1 MKNILLVVV
10 VMFAGLLAG
19 CSSGNSTPPPP
30 APTLTSIA
38 VTPGTASVAAGLTQ
52 PFKATGTYS
61 DNSTQDLTATATWT
75 SSNTAVA
82 TISGGLAKGVV
93 ANATAI
99 TLTAAM
105 SGISGTAQLTVTAAV
120 LQSIAV
126 TPANATVPLGTLT
139 QLTATGT
146 YSDSSTQDLTT
157 TAAWTSS
164 DTTIATI
171 ASSGLATAL
180 SISNTPITV
189 TATSGGIS
197 GNTGLTVAA
206 ATLTS
211 IVIPGGPTVTIANG
225 TSYGFSALGLYN
237 DGSKRNI
244 TTQVTWASSE
254 TGVATIV
261 PAGRAQSL
269 TVGNTTI
276 SATLGSVSQSVTLD
290 VSSATIQSPILV
302 APSSTT
308 IAPPTTQ
315 QFTATGTFSD
325 QTTQNITH
333 DVVWSSNAPGTA
345 TIGNTPGS
353 IGLATAVASGTATI
367 SGTFT
372 FGGATATGSV
382 PLNVS
387 GAALQSIAVTPAS
400 ASLAPSPT
408 CGTPPCQS
416 SILQMQAIGTF
427 SDGSTQHIESL
438 CTWTSS
444 DTTVAT
450 VNTFGTV
457 TGVANGGPVT
467 ITCALDGAT
476 PGTASLTVEPLTAI
490 AISTGNPGGLNV
502 AAGTAISLVATGTLA
517 DGETQ
522 NLTSAV
528 QWTSSDPTVA
538 TVSNVPGSVG
548 QAAGNAPGTSTVTAA
563 FSGMV
568 GVNTLT
574 VTDVTLTSIT
584 IKPGT
589 ADIPLGGKQQFTATG
604 TFSDGSTES
613 LTSQVTWS
621 SSDTTVAII
630 NSTGGISTT
639 GTGTTNI
646 GAQLGT
652 VVATPA
658 VLKVH

>member
-10 VMFAGLLAG
+10 AMFAGLLAG

-82 TISGGLAKGVV
+82 TISSGFAKGVA

-99 TLTAAM
+99 TITAAM
-105 SGISGTAQLTVTAAV
+105 SGVSGTAQLTVTAAV

-171 ASSGLATAL
+171 SSSGLATAL
-180 SISNTPITV
+180 SISSTPITV
-189 TATSGGIS
+189 TATSGGVS

-206 ATLTS
+206 ATVTS

-225 TSYGFSALGLYN
+225 TSFGFSALGLYN

-244 TTQVTWASSE
+244 TTQVTWASLDTS
-254 TGVATIV
+254 VATIV

-290 VSSATIQSPILV
+290 VSAATISSILL

-315 QFTATGTFSD
+315 QFMATGTFSD
-325 QTTQNITH
+325 LTTQNITH
-333 DVVWSSNAPGTA
+333 DVVWSSSNTGEA
-345 TIGNTPGS
+345 TIGNTAGS
-353 IGLATAVASGTATI
+353 IGLATAVAVGSPTI

-427 SDGSTQHIESL
+427 SDTTTQHIESL

-450 VNTFGTV
+450 VNGFGTV

-467 ITCALDGAT
+467 IECALNGVNDA
-476 PGTASLTVEPLTAI
+476 ASLTVEPLTAI

-502 AAGTAISLVATGTLA
+502 AVGTAINLVATGTLA
-517 DGETQ
+517 DGATQ

-548 QAAGNAPGTSTVTAA
+548 QSAGMAPGTSTVTAA

-604 TFSDGSTES
+604 TFSDNSTENLS
-613 LTSQVTWS
+613 SQVIWS

-646 GAQLGT
+646 GAQLET
-652 VVATPA
+652 VIATPA